1 MGLRQNG
8 RYATIWHSQQID
20 WTPHRHNRHIHQR
33 IQKHNSMRNSLF
45 NKIVQCIDILTAH
58 LSSAMERKWHQNRID
73 YPISVTSVNP
83 HTLVDVRNN
92 CYLLNSPC
100 AESKRSKTFRFIY
113 LKFGLRAT
121 LISISCAV
129 DIIYFEYLFSIKSL
143 CCHDIY
149 FFFLSFVGAFIHSMQ
164 NISNVAARNSPEP
177 GRVV

>member
-1 MGLRQNG
+1 
-8 RYATIWHSQQID
+8 
-20 WTPHRHNRHIHQR
+20 
-33 IQKHNSMRNSLF
+33 
-45 NKIVQCIDILTAH
+45 
-58 LSSAMERKWHQNRID
+58 MERKWHQNRID

-143 CCHDIY
+143 CCHDI
-149 FFFLSFVGAFIHSMQ
+149 FFFSFVRWRFHSFDAKYFKCRSTEFTRTGQ
-164 NISNVAARNSPEP
+164 GGLIDNFASATRQEFFFSSSFRRNHWLWRSRIGSPS
-177 GRVV
+177 